1 MWDVFERPWALL
13 GVAIIVLLGVL
24 TVRSVWWEKRRWWQW
39 LLPLGVAALA
49 FGLDAVV
56 ATDMEK
62 INRALKLG
70 IRAAE
75 EEDCT
80 ALARLIAGDYEDS
93 YHKSK
98 EALISRCRAR
108 MTTPAIEKV
117 RKIASEVKITPPEAV
132 ATFTLAIQ
140 FDKNSYWAQAY
151 KPSALVVLQ
160 FYLRKQPNGTWLVRR
175 AEIREVDKMPVS
187 WNVARV
193 APVDGVDSVDKV
205 DAIDGARL
213 AMGPWCP

>member
-13 GVAIIVLLGVL
+13 GAAVIVLFVVW
-24 TVRSVWWEKRRWWQW
+24 TIRSVWPEKRRWWQW

-49 FGLDAVV
+49 FGLDAAV
-56 ATDMEK
+56 ATDLEK
-62 INRALKLG
+62 INGALKAG

-108 MTTPAIEKV
+108 MNAPAIEKV

-132 ATFTLAIQ
+132 ATFTLMMQ
-140 FDKNSYWAQAY
+140 FEKNSYWAQAY
-151 KPSALVVLQ
+151 KPSALVVLE
-160 FYLRKQPNGTWLVRR
+160 FYLRKQPDGTWLVRR
-175 AEIREVDKMPVS
+175 AEVREVDKMPVN
-187 WNVARV
+187 WGVARV
-193 APVDGVDSVDKV
+193 APMDEVDNMDKV
-205 DAIDGARL
+205 DGARL
-213 AMGPWCP
+213 AMGPSRP